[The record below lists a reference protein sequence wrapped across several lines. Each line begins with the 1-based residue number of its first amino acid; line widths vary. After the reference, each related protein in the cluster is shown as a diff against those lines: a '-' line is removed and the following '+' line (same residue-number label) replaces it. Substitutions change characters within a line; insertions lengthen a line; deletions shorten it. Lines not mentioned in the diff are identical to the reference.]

1 MAMTAELQAIDA
13 AHHWHPF
20 ADTKALA
27 EEKSRVIVRA
37 EGSTLYDSDGNAILD
52 GMAGL
57 WCVNVGYGRERL
69 AEVAR
74 RQIVELPYYNT
85 FFKTTTEPAARL
97 SERLV
102 QLTPDGLNH
111 VFFAN
116 SGSEANDTIVRMV
129 HHFWALEG
137 KPQKQTIISRE
148 FAYHGSTII
157 SSSVGGLSGMHDQS
171 GLAPGFS
178 HIRPPYFL
186 RDGGNMTEQEFGI
199 AAAQALEERILELGA
214 DTIAAFFAE
223 PIMGAG
229 GVIVPPASYFPE
241 IQRICKQYDILFVV
255 DEVICGF
262 GRTGTWFAA
271 EQFDLR
277 PDMMTLA
284 KGLSSGYLP
293 ISAVMIGDRVA
304 NSVMEKGGEFYH
316 GFTYSG
322 HPAACAVALENLK
335 IIEEEGLVERAGS
348 DIGPY
353 LQKGLQSLTDHA
365 LVAEARGIG
374 MVGAIEMVRDKDGP
388 VFFEPIGDVGTICRD
403 HCLNNNLVMRAVR
416 DAMVVSPPLVM
427 THSEV
432 DQMIEIARRCLDLT
446 QRDLGL

>member
-1 MAMTAELQAIDA
+1 
-13 AHHWHPF
+13 
-20 ADTKALA
+20 
-27 EEKSRVIVRA
+27 
-37 EGSTLYDSDGNAILD
+37 
-52 GMAGL
+52 
-57 WCVNVGYGRERL
+57 
-69 AEVAR
+69 
-74 RQIVELPYYNT
+74 
-85 FFKTTTEPAARL
+85 
-97 SERLV
+97 
-102 QLTPDGLNH
+102 
-111 VFFAN
+111 
-116 SGSEANDTIVRMV
+116 
-129 HHFWALEG
+129 
-137 KPQKQTIISRE
+137 
-148 FAYHGSTII
+148 
-157 SSSVGGLSGMHDQS
+157 
-171 GLAPGFS
+171 
-178 HIRPPYFL
+178 
-186 RDGGNMTEQEFGI
+186 
-199 AAAQALEERILELGA
+199 
-214 DTIAAFFAE
+214 
-223 PIMGAG
+223 
-229 GVIVPPASYFPE
+229 
-241 IQRICKQYDILFVV
+241 
-255 DEVICGF
+255 
-262 GRTGTWFAA
+262 
-271 EQFDLR
+271 
-277 PDMMTLA
+277 MTLA